1 MTFWYIFRVL
11 VAGAVYTILVTV
23 ACISAGLLIGLAS
36 ALLSRIQWKP
46 VDWALGAFTYVF
58 RGIPVLVLL
67 FIVFFG
73 LPG

>member
-11 VAGAVYTILVTV
+11 VAGTVYTILVTV
-23 ACISAGLLIGLAS
+23 ACISAGLLIALAS

-46 VDWALGAFTYVF
+46 VDSALGAFTYVF